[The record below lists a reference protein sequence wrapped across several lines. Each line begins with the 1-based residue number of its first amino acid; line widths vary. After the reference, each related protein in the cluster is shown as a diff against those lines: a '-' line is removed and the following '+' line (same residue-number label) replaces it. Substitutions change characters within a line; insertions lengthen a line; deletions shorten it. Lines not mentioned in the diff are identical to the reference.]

1 VAADVVQHAPLV
13 PESRANSATSWK
25 ASTPGDSLD
34 DLVLQPMRQMPVSP
48 PSAGVADRAL
58 LAVDW
63 PGGLAPSLA
72 RQGSLQASLQ
82 MVLAEQELLS
92 SPRASQPA
100 SRPASRPASPTQF
113 LLQILAQALLRSSP
127 ERASL
132 RALVRFS
139 LEQIL
144 LQPLAQVSLERASP
158 RSSQARVP

>member
-1 VAADVVQHAPLV
+1 
-13 PESRANSATSWK
+13 
-25 ASTPGDSLD
+25 
-34 DLVLQPMRQMPVSP
+34 MRLMPVSP
-48 PSAGVADRAL
+48 PSVGVAGQVL
-58 LAVDW
+58 PAVDW

-72 RQGSLQASLQ
+72 LQGSLQASLR
-82 MVLAEQELLS
+82 MVLAERVLLS
-92 SPRASQPA
+92 SPPA
-100 SRPASRPASPTQF
+100 SGLASRLASPTQF
-113 LLQILAQALLRSSP
+113 LRRALAQVSLERVLLQILAQALLRSSP